1 MRKELGKWLT
11 DIAKYVMTAVIIS
24 SMFGSIE
31 QMWIIYVLGMSTV
44 VATLICGL
52 WLQKEKKQ
60 SNQ

>member
-1 MRKELGKWLT
+1 MT

-52 WLQKEKKQ
+52 WLQKENKQ